1 MAAQHMFRRLCVSL
15 FTHSNVLW
23 LQIKSQSNLLLVVDT
38 YYCITL
44 FVINIHRWNSWKKKH
59 QSIHDSFIQ
68 MYSVY
73 LRVFHVDFS
82 WNCLFFSSV
91 FSVLLSQKLFL
102 KEIKRKGEGDNTANL
117 FHLLYWM
124 WNVTLQLV

>member
-1 MAAQHMFRRLCVSL
+1 MATNQKPIQFIACRR
-15 FTHSNVLW
+15 H
-23 LQIKSQSNLLLVVDT
+23 ILL
-38 YYCITL
+38 Y
-44 FVINIHRWNSWKKKH
+44 NIICDQYSPMKQLKKKH